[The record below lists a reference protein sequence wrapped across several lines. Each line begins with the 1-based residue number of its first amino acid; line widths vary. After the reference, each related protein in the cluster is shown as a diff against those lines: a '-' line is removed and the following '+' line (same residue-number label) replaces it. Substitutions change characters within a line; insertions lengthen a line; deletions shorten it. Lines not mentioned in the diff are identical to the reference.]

1 MKSKMK
7 EVVTFKEVFVSKDGR
22 EFNTEADCRK
32 WEDSYACTMEE
43 SFAPIKKT
51 TAEATELGITEFD
64 AETYILKPSTLDEIA
79 IINAYADGIAYEVGN
94 HLGAHHIGK
103 VIALVMSYG
112 REYARFIDLAEHI
125 ESIVKYLD
133 KKVIE
138 IEKGAN

>member
-1 MKSKMK
+1 MGYESKIIIVRK
-7 EVVTFKEVFVSKDGR
+7 GHLTNEDGMR
-22 EFNTEADCRK
+22 
-32 WEDSYACTMEE
+32 YAT
-43 SFAPIKKT
+43 K
-51 TAEATELGITEFD
+51 LVEFD
-64 AETYILKPSTLDEIA
+64 LSKAYGLSDYLTHRPATDCYY
-79 IINAYADGIAYEVGN
+79 YADGLAYEVGT

-133 KKVIE
+133 NKVTQ